1 MFWGVWFNG
10 LGGVLGGFGV
20 VLWVRSV
27 CVLFWWRTVLL
38 FCLANGFDGVGGWVS
53 TGSPCGV
60 ELPRVDGVGAVVS
73 FGASRGL
80 VGWKAGV

>member
-1 MFWGVWFNG
+1 MVWAVC
-10 LGGVLGGFGV
+10 LVVLGLCCGGRVFV
-20 VLWVRSV
+20 
-27 CVLFWWRTVLL
+27 
-38 FCLANGFDGVGGWVS
+38 FCFDGVGGWVS